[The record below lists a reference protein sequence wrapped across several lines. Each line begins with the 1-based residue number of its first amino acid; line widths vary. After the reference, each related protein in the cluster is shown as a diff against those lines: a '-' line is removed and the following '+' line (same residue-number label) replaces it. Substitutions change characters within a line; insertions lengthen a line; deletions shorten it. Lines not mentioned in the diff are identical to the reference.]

1 MRLIDADA
9 IYSEMKDYYFT
20 HRDEHDA
27 SWEGG
32 FGKCMNMI
40 PKAPTSDLQPRKG
53 KWICQVDDDIFNCS
67 ECDYEIDGTG
77 CIDPFEYLKTYNF
90 CPNCGAKM
98 VRNVKDKSTDTE
110 KSK

>member
-53 KWICQVDDDIFNCS
+53 KWIKGDDCVS
-67 ECDYEIDGTG
+67 EYRYFCNQCKAHHRARYDY
-77 CIDPFEYLKTYNF
+77 
-90 CPNCGAKM
+90 CPSCGSKM
-98 VRNVKDKSTDTE
+98 D
-110 KSK
+110 

>member
-1 MRLIDADA
+1 MRLIDADV

-40 PKAPTSDLQPRKG
+40 PKAPTSDLQLG
-53 KWICQVDDDIFNCS
+53 KWIWDGDIFDLEKEYICS
-67 ECDYEIDGTG
+67 ECRCYALEKDGTQ
-77 CIDPFEYLKTYNF
+77 IRSSF

-98 VRNVKDKSTDTE
+98 DKNQ
-110 KSK
+110 